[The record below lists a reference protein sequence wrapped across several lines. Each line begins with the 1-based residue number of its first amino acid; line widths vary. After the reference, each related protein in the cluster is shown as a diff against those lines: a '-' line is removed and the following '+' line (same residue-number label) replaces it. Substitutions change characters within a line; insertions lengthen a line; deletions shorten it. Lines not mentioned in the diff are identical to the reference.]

1 MNWVDS
7 AVLAAAMLAAV
18 NVIDSHLITRRLPS
32 LKAFLLPVAVIAIV
46 FGVIALVVIP
56 IPEGTGNSPVLVAV
70 GSGIIRAVGILLF
83 LYVMRTEEVSRV
95 IPVVNIHPVLV
106 AIMAV
111 PLLDETLAGLEWLAI
126 FMTVSGAILISRR
139 RGSQSSGKRL
149 RWLLV
154 LPFIA
159 AFCLAVANLTS
170 KHALEDFVL
179 VAEDISFISSDMCA
193 ALNMYAIGSLT
204 LGACLLMVALR
215 PAVLKQL
222 CNLQRPRSTMTLL
235 TFNEIMAPVAA
246 ILLFWSIARGP
257 VSLVSAIAGAQPVFV
272 FVYAAILS
280 RISSGVLLEKQ
291 MEKRT
296 MILRFMAIAMIVGG
310 MTIIHLVGD

>member
-18 NVIDSHLITRRLPS
+18 NVIDSHLITKRLPS
-32 LKAFLLPVAVIAIV
+32 LRAFLLPVAVIAIV
-46 FGVIALVVIP
+46 FGVIVLVAIP
-56 IPEGTGNSPVLVAV
+56 IPEGTGNAPILVAV
-70 GSGIIRAVGILLF
+70 CSGIIRAVGILLF

-139 RGSQSSGKRL
+139 RVSHSSGKRFK
-149 RWLLV
+149 WLLV

-159 AFCLAVANLTS
+159 AFCLATANLTS

-179 VAEDISFISSDMCA
+179 VTEDVSFISSDMCA
-193 ALNMYAIGSLT
+193 ALNMYAIGSLA
-204 LGACLLMVALR
+204 LGACFLMVALR
-215 PAVLKQL
+215 PAVLQQL
-222 CNLQRPRSTMTLL
+222 ASLKRPRSTMTLL

-272 FVYAAILS
+272 FVYAVILS
-280 RISSGVLLEKQ
+280 RISSGTLLEKQ
-291 MEKRT
+291 LEKRT
-296 MILRFMAIAMIVGG
+296 MVLRFMAIAMIVGG